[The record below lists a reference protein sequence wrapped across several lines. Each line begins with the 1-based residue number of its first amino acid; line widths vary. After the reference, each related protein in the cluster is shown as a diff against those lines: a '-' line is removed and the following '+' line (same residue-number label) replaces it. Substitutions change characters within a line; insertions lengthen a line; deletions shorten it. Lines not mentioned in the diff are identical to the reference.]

1 MLCYNKFMNIYISG
15 ISGTGMGPLA
25 LMAKDAGMTVFGSDA
40 MPGAVTNELVANG
53 IKVYLGEQDGEFL
66 KARAKNEG
74 VDWFV
79 YTSALPEDHPE
90 LLMAKKLKIKHI
102 SKRDELI
109 SCLVK
114 KLKLKM
120 IAVAGTHGKTT
131 TTAMI
136 IWACM
141 KLGIPVSYLIGTTLP
156 FAEAGKYDPKSEYF
170 IYEADEYDRNFLA
183 YHPWLA
189 AIPVVTYDHPDI
201 YPTVQEYQDAFRQF
215 ERQSETV
222 VKGDEIAADVDLAG
236 EARRY
241 DATLA
246 IDVVQRIMPKP
257 RGLGR
262 FAAFSGPA
270 ARSSRKKI
278 VGAINQFPGVGR
290 RFEQVSEGYYS
301 DYAHHPEE
309 IAATVEIAR
318 EEAERRGLKGV
329 VVVYEPHQNI
339 RQSELADDYAE
350 AFEGVAR
357 LYWLPTYLTREDP
370 SLKVLTPADFIERL
384 APASRK
390 VAEAA
395 ELNDKLAA
403 ELLKWHEKGYL
414 VLLMTAGPADLWLR
428 KLVYAGNQES
438 AATQF
443 VHAPRDATENA
454 K

>member
-1 MLCYNKFMNIYISG
+1 
-15 ISGTGMGPLA
+15 MGPLA

-40 MPGAVTNELVANG
+40 MPGAITNELVSNG
-53 IKVYLGEQDGEFL
+53 IKIYLGEQDGEFL

-109 SCLVK
+109 SYLVK

-156 FAEAGKYDPKSEYF
+156 FAEAGRYDPNSEYF

-189 AIPVVTYDHPDI
+189 AIPIVTYDHPDI

-222 VKGDEIAADVDLAG
+222 VRGDEIAADVDLAG

-246 IDVVQRIMPKP
+246 IDVVQRIMPQP
-257 RGLGR
+257 RGLRR
-262 FAAFSGPA
+262 FASLAGFGKQQ
-270 ARSSRKKI
+270 RKKI
-278 VGAINQFPGVGR
+278 VSVINQFPGVGR
-290 RFEQVSEGYYS
+290 RFEQVSEGFYS

-309 IAATVEIAR
+309 VAATVEIAR

-329 VVVYEPHQNI
+329 VAVYEPHQNI
-339 RQSELADDYAE
+339 RQSGLVDEYKQV
-350 AFEGVAR
+350 FEGVTR

-370 SLKVLTPADFIERL
+370 DLAVLTPADFVARL
-384 APASRK
+384 ENKK
-390 VAEAA
+390 VAETA
-395 ELNDKLAA
+395 ELDDKLAA
-403 ELLKWHEKGYL
+403 ELLKWHDKGYL

-443 VHAPRDATENA
+443 VHAPRSASEEA
-454 K
+454 GR

>member
-1 MLCYNKFMNIYISG
+1 MKIYISG

-25 LMAKDAGMTVFGSDA
+25 LMAQKAGITVFGSDLA
-40 MPGAVTNELVANG
+40 PGAVTNELVNSG
-53 IKVYLGEQDGEFL
+53 IKICLGEQDGEFL

-90 LLMAKKLKIKHI
+90 LLMAKKLKLKI

-109 SCLVK
+109 SYLVK

-136 IWACM
+136 VWLAQN
-141 KLGIPVSYLIGTTLP
+141 LGIPLSYLIGTTLP
-156 FAEAGKYDPKSEYF
+156 FAEAGHYDPKSEYF
-170 IYEADEYDRNFLA
+170 VYEADEYDRNFLA

-189 AIPVVTYDHPDI
+189 AITTVTYDHPDI
-201 YPTVQEYQDAFRQF
+201 YPTEKDYQEAFRQF
-215 ERQSETV
+215 EKQSEQV
-222 VKGDEIAADVDLAG
+222 VRGDEIAVGIDLAG

-246 IDVVQRIMPKP
+246 IDVVQRIMPQP
-257 RGLGR
+257 RGLAR
-262 FAAFSGPA
+262 FAHGAQ
-270 ARSSRKKI
+270 KKKLIKI
-278 VGAINQFPGVGR
+278 VNEFPGVGR

-309 IAATVEIAR
+309 VAATVEIAK
-318 EEAERRGLKGV
+318 EEADRRGLKGV
-329 VVVYEPHQNI
+329 IAVYEPHQNI
-339 RQSELADDYAE
+339 RQSELADGYAM
-350 AFEGVAR
+350 AFEGVAK

-370 SLKVLTPADFIERL
+370 ELKVLKPADFVAKLENKKK
-384 APASRK
+384 AE
-390 VAEAA
+390 VAEPD
-395 ELNDKLAA
+395 EKLA
-403 ELLKWHEKGYL
+403 EILKDWHQKGYL

-438 AATQF
+438 AATQL
-443 VHAPRDATENA
+443 VHAPRSIVE
-454 K
+454 

>member
-1 MLCYNKFMNIYISG
+1 MCYNEFMNIYISG

-25 LMAKDAGMTVFGSDA
+25 LMAKDAGMTVFGSDK
-40 MPGAVTNELVANG
+40 MSGAVTNELAANR

-90 LLMAKKLKIKHI
+90 LLMAKKLKIKRI

-109 SCLVK
+109 SYLVK
-114 KLKLKM
+114 KLQLKM

-170 IYEADEYDRNFLA
+170 VYEADEYDRNFLA

-222 VKGDEIAADVDLAG
+222 VRGDEIAADVDLAG

-246 IDVVQRIMPKP
+246 IDVVQRIMPRP
-257 RGLGR
+257 RGMAK
-262 FAAFSGPA
+262 FAALVGSGKQ
-270 ARSSRKKI
+270 RKK
-278 VGAINQFPGVGR
+278 VVEVINKFPGVGR

-309 IAATVEIAR
+309 VAATVEIAR

-329 VVVYEPHQNI
+329 VAVYEPHQNI
-339 RQSELADDYAE
+339 RQSEMADDYAK
-350 AFEGVAR
+350 AFEGVSK

-370 SLKVLTPADFIERL
+370 KLKVLTPVDFIARL
-384 APASRK
+384 TNKK
-390 VAEAA
+390 VAEPA
-395 ELNDKLAA
+395 ELDNQLAEA
-403 ELLKWHEKGYL
+403 LLKWHEKGYL

-454 K
+454 RMR